1 MTAAAGHLLRLHLLL
16 LSPGVLALQES
27 PARSLSRVLQED
39 TAFAARR
46 FEVLSSLTAPS
57 RHDAG
62 VPDALAVTLV
72 ETAKLNGGHDIALPL
87 LARNESEEKDTDAGS
102 RRHANV
108 SAFVAALKDGIGTG
122 DRAED
127 AQEKGKDEGSTRLA
141 NVSASVAALKEG
153 IGTGNGEEDA
163 DEKDTDAGSK
173 RLANVSA
180 SVAALKDSIGTG
192 DRAADAD
199 EKDTNAGSTR
209 LANVS
214 ASVAALKE
222 GIGTGDRAEDAAAS
236 SQSQEHISRNEDIP
250 YADRASSI
258 ESNIETSGV
267 TPPCQPI
274 GTSSASVD
282 ERVTSSVGEESE
294 RESLPAQIPVVYI
307 KSADSSGGASS
318 EVEPAGH
325 PQADVEWVTS
335 LSRAV
340 DVETR
345 AGVAR
350 DSRAQAE
357 VARLGLTA
365 AQRDLSKL
373 REQKEAVGSE
383 VAEAKDLAEKDRVN
397 IQEATVA
404 LTSLREDHEAAAK
417 DANDMLAAG
426 ARALHAAVN
435 QSGKVPWLRS

>member
-127 AQEKGKDEGSTRLA
+127 AQEKGKDE
-141 NVSASVAALKEG
+141 
-153 IGTGNGEEDA
+153 
-163 DEKDTDAGSK
+163 
-173 RLANVSA
+173 
-180 SVAALKDSIGTG
+180 
-192 DRAADAD
+192 
-199 EKDTNAGSTR
+199 GSTR

>member
-180 SVAALKDSIGTG
+180 SVAALKDS
-192 DRAADAD
+192 
-199 EKDTNAGSTR
+199 
-209 LANVS
+209 
-214 ASVAALKE
+214 
-222 GIGTGDRAEDAAAS
+222 IGTGDRAEDAAAS